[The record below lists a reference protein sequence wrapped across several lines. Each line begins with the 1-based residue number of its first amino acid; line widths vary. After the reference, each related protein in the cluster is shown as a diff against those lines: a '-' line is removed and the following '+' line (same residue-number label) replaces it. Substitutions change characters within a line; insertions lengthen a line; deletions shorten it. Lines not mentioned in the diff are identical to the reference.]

1 MSSLLI
7 SSLTSSM
14 SVRILD
20 KHLSVATQGRKVIY
34 FLFNLHYIALV
45 NYHVFPAFSSLC
57 RKKLILEIIRACRKL
72 FLVLMNSLLAYNCL
86 AL

>member
-1 MSSLLI
+1 
-7 SSLTSSM
+7 M

-45 NYHVFPAFSSLC
+45 NYHLSLS
-57 RKKLILEIIRACRKL
+57 LSL
-72 FLVLMNSLLAYNCL
+72 SLLSAERNFYQRSLEL
-86 AL
+86 AENDFCDL

>member
-20 KHLSVATQGRKVIY
+20 KHLSVATQGRKVNTFI
-34 FLFNLHYIALV
+34 FLFDLHYIALV
-45 NYHVFPAFSSLC
+45 KYHVFPAFSSLC
-57 RKKLILEIIRACRKL
+57 PKETYIRDH
-72 FLVLMNSLLAYNCL
+72 
-86 AL
+86 